1 MDAPPP
7 SRRRLVSDTPPTYN
21 DAVSER
27 RNVIAENVDSLSKGL
42 NSAADVIRARTD
54 SSSKVAAVQGAKEF
68 PSVKETKSALEST
81 YAPPGR
87 GDEDKV
93 NPSSLTQPYHMMED
107 SKPFSYIPMSNG
119 GSRPGSRSSQKPR
132 AGLESPSLL
141 RRIMGQGGEEDEA

>member
-54 SSSKVAAVQGAKEF
+54 SKPSSSKVAVVQGAKEF
-68 PSVKETKSALEST
+68 PSVKETKSAL
-81 YAPPGR
+81 
-87 GDEDKV
+87 
-93 NPSSLTQPYHMMED
+93 
-107 SKPFSYIPMSNG
+107 
-119 GSRPGSRSSQKPR
+119 
-132 AGLESPSLL
+132 
-141 RRIMGQGGEEDEA
+141 